1 MFAHPSRASL
11 TTCASVP
18 LLSASFFVKIHDT
31 FYYSTIIIFQKRKRI
46 RLAENFLFL
55 LENNYFKIPTIL
67 YLLQIYFHIPIQV
80 SSIISINWY
89 FYIYRKNNHT
99 SLITRLI
106 TKQDLMKEKKI
117 YGLINTFRNYRA

>member
-67 YLLQIYFHIPIQV
+67 YLLRIYFHIPIQV
-80 SSIISINWY
+80 SYPSSIISINWY
-89 FYIYRKNNHT
+89 FYICTKYNHT
-99 SLITRLI
+99 LLITRLI
-106 TKQDLMKEKKI
+106 MKQDLMKEKK
-117 YGLINTFRNYRA
+117 NTV

>member
-1 MFAHPSRASL
+1 M
-11 TTCASVP
+11 P

-67 YLLQIYFHIPIQV
+67 YLLQIYFHILIQV

-89 FYIYRKNNHT
+89 FYIYRKNNHI
-99 SLITRLI
+99 SLITKLI

-117 YGLINTFRNYRA
+117 HGLINTFRNYRA